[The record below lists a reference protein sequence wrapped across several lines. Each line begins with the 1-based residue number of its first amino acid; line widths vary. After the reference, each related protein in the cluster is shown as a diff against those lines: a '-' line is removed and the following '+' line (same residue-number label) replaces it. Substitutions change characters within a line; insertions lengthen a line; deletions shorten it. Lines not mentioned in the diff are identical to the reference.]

1 MGYMA
6 DLAYDAEMDML
17 YEFEDD
23 MLWLLDQGDDYLRE
37 GTAKSR
43 SPKIMS
49 IRKWV
54 RPLTDKQRWCLAHWI
69 WSNDQRNYGE
79 S

>member
-6 DLAYDAEMDML
+6 DVMYDAEMDSRI
-17 YEFEDD
+17 EFEDD
-23 MLWLLDQGDDYLRE
+23 ILWLLDQGDDYLRK

-49 IRKWV
+49 IRNWA

-69 WSNDQRNYGE
+69 WSNDQQKYGE